1 MGEHAVARAIGIEAL
16 ACVLS
21 FASGYRK
28 PAAWCCE
35 ADALGFAGA
44 CYAASRRFSAW
55 EGVVGAVRSWATSR
69 DGGFGQCLI
78 RRRLASVALVRFMA
92 IERGSVAFGYG
103 KNRTGPT
110 VLPYEMPH
118 YDEAGLV
125 RLLRLLRAAP
135 GEWVRRAQRIPLRTV
150 TLTDRDVE
158 ELGAKLERDESF
170 RRAFD
175 SDPVAAVKAA
185 GMADLAY
192 RLEYEIGE
200 LVALAGQVARDAS
213 RGYELATALSA
224 DETEPESVLEL
235 LSGSEVVAH
244 AAQPRPLEERALLL
258 ALTSAAVTNEL
269 RATVSY

>member
-1 MGEHAVARAIGIEAL
+1 
-16 ACVLS
+16 
-21 FASGYRK
+21 
-28 PAAWCCE
+28 
-35 ADALGFAGA
+35 
-44 CYAASRRFSAW
+44 
-55 EGVVGAVRSWATSR
+55 VVGAVRSCATSR
-69 DGGFGQCLI
+69 EGGFGQCLI

-103 KNRTGPT
+103 KNRPGPA

-118 YDEAGLV
+118 YDEARLV

-175 SDPVAAVKAA
+175 SDPVAAVQAA
-185 GMADLAY
+185 GMAELAS

-200 LVALAGQVARDAS
+200 LVALAGRVARDAS
-213 RGYELATALSA
+213 RGYELDTALSA
-224 DETEPESVLEL
+224 GTEPESVLQL
-235 LSGSEVVAH
+235 LSGSEVEAH
-244 AAQPRPLEERALLL
+244 ALQPRPPEERALLL
-258 ALTSAAVTNEL
+258 ALTSAAVADEL
-269 RATVSY
+269 RAAVNRT